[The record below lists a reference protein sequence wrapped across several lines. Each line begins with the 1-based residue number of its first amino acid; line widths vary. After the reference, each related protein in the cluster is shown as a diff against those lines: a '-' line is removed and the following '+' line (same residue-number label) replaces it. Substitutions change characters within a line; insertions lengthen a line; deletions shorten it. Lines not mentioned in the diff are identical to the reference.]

1 MQGDKICG
9 LACLLLTGDAP
20 ASRYLCY
27 GAAPARVQI
36 MKDLAGG
43 APAGLLAGAYL
54 AGVIMRLQDATEQIF
69 SAEGIFFAD
78 FALFCAF
85 LPLLIG

>member
-9 LACLLLTGDAP
+9 LACLLLT
-20 ASRYLCY
+20 